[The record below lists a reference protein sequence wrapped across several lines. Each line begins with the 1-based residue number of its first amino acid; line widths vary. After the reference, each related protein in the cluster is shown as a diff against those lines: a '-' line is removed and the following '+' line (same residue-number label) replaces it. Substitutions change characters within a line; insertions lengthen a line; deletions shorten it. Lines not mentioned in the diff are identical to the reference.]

1 MADTK
6 SGHGKW
12 LDGMSSRFRDGRNQ
26 DLRAFLS
33 KVKAAR
39 RPDGPFRI
47 ADLGGTFAYWNRVG
61 IDFLEQ
67 NDIIVTCINYVES
80 ELGIDAADGG
90 GRLRAETGNACDL
103 NGYADNSFD
112 LVHSNSVIEHVGR
125 FPEMMAFAGEVRRLA
140 PAYYVQ
146 TPYAGFPID
155 PHSPR
160 LPFYHW
166 LPESLRLKAQRSMK
180 VGWSSPPKDVAHAM
194 RHVDNV
200 VLLERTRF
208 RYLFPD
214 ARHRFERVLLLPK
227 SMIAERS

>member
-6 SGHGKW
+6 VGHGKW
-12 LDGMSSRFRDGRNQ
+12 LDGMSTRFRDARNA
-26 DLRAFLS
+26 DLRAFLL
-33 KVKAAR
+33 KVRASRSA
-39 RPDGPFRI
+39 DGPFRV
-47 ADLGGTFAYWNRVG
+47 ADLGGTFAYWKQVG
-61 IDFLEQ
+61 MDFLES
-67 NDIIVTCINYVES
+67 NDIVVTCINYVES
-80 ELGIDAADGG
+80 ELGADAATSN
-90 GRLRAETGNACDL
+90 RLRAETGNACDL

-125 FPEMMAFAGEVRRLA
+125 FPEMLAFAKEVRRLA

-146 TPYAGFPID
+146 TPYVGFPID

-166 LPESLRLKAQRSMK
+166 LPEGLRLKAQRGLK
-180 VGWSSPPKDVAHAM
+180 VGWSPPVKDVAHAM

-208 RYLFPD
+208 HYLFPD
-214 ARHRFERVLLLPK
+214 ARHRFERMLLLPK
-227 SMIAERS
+227 SMIAERG